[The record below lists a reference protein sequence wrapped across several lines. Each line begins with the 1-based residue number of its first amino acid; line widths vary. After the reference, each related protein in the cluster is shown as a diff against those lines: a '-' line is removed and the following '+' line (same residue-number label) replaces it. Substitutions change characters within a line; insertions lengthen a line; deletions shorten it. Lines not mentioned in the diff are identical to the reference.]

1 MRDLPRTSPRGDA
14 PATAGRPFDSW
25 TRVRAGLLGVA
36 CLAGLTVGGCSK
48 NDQVRA
54 YSAPKDLPA
63 PGTGTQGGDAPAPSG
78 SRTGETQPQA
88 VSGPESVEWTLP
100 PDWRAMPGEGM
111 RFATLLLEAG
121 SGGTPPL
128 ELRVTPLGFG
138 ARDPLANINRWREQ
152 IGLEPIGPQ
161 QLGQV
166 AHEIEVD
173 GRTAH
178 VVSMVGPAA
187 GQNPARQVLGAIVP
201 GNERVWFFLV
211 MDRADRV
218 GRFEKPF
225 AEFVRS
231 IRVVGGQMA
240 AAEMPPGHP
249 DTGGLPPGHPPIGS
263 SGSGEKAP
271 GSPGSG
277 PMSSNM
283 NGAIPAAP
291 AGGPELHWK
300 TPSSW
305 QEQAGNSAF
314 RLATFAVAGAAGK
327 AEVTITR
334 FPGGVGGLLANI
346 NRWRGQLGLQPVS
359 DVSQQPLESLVV
371 DSQPAQLL
379 DLVGASGAGDAG
391 RQRMLVVLLARDDL
405 TWFVKMTGPERLLDE
420 QKRTF
425 VDFARSI
432 HFAKGAS

>member
-1 MRDLPRTSPRGDA
+1 
-14 PATAGRPFDSW
+14 
-25 TRVRAGLLGVA
+25 
-36 CLAGLTVGGCSK
+36 
-48 NDQVRA
+48 
-54 YSAPKDLPA
+54 
-63 PGTGTQGGDAPAPSG
+63 
-78 SRTGETQPQA
+78 
-88 VSGPESVEWTLP
+88 
-100 PDWRAMPGEGM
+100 M

-121 SGGTPPL
+121 SGETPPL

-152 IGLEPIGPQ
+152 IGLEPVGPK

-166 AHEIEVD
+166 AQEIEVD

-187 GQNPARQVLGAIVP
+187 GQNPARQVLGAILP

-218 GRFEKPF
+218 GRYENPF

-249 DTGGLPPGHPPIGS
+249 DTGGLPLGHPPIGS
-263 SGSGEKAP
+263 GSGQGAP

-277 PMSSNM
+277 PMSSDM
-283 NGAIPAAP
+283 NGAIQAAP

-305 QEQAGNSAF
+305 QEQAGSSAF
-314 RLATFAVAGAAGK
+314 RLATFAASGAAGK

-371 DSQPAQLL
+371 DGQPAQLL
-379 DLVGASGAGDAG
+379 DLVGPSGAGDAG
-391 RQRMLVVLLARDDL
+391 RSRMLVVLLAREDL
-405 TWFVKMTGPERLLDE
+405 SWFVKMTGPERFLDE

-425 VDFARSI
+425 VDFARTI